1 MVESFFGLSK
11 RPFCVAPNLDAYV
24 PTTCC
29 HQAIEHSIR
38 CVLRGEGPSMIIAG
52 AGLGKSICSMMIAK
66 KLSSSMQ
73 VALLASSQICTR
85 RALLQSILFHLGLP
99 YQETSEGQL
108 RLTLQKHLSQQ
119 NPQSNAVALVID
131 EAQTLSV
138 KLLDE
143 LRLLTNTISLGKPCL
158 HLVLAGTLKLEDTLA
173 HPHMESLNQRIVSRQ
188 YLTPLSHPE
197 TLQYIRKK
205 IELAGADPSIVFEP
219 SALDA
224 VFRASDGIPR
234 LIEQLAD
241 QAILQSATECQKPI
255 PASRIGTVW
264 TQLHQLPNPWSEPE
278 LLRQQPPAPEHTIS
292 SSILTDTDDHAQPDA
307 VIEFGSLDSPD
318 EESQTVNLFQA
329 FLEDPLEERNAKAKH
344 TSSNPNVSSATLDES
359 FRQLIKD
366 LNLAAIQLHPD
377 MHAFVR
383 AEQATKRV
391 PKPVVQGNASVRATG
406 GHLVGVSVDGDDR
419 DMIVLIEEHDW
430 VSPFAIR

>member
-1 MVESFFGLSK
+1 
-11 RPFCVAPNLDAYV
+11 
-24 PTTCC
+24 
-29 HQAIEHSIR
+29 
-38 CVLRGEGPSMIIAG
+38 MIIAG

-119 NPQSNAVALVID
+119 PPQSNAVALVID

-205 IELAGADPSIVFEP
+205 IELAVPDRGS
-219 SALDA
+219 S
-224 VFRASDGIPR
+224 
-234 LIEQLAD
+234 
-241 QAILQSATECQKPI
+241 
-255 PASRIGTVW
+255 GT
-264 TQLHQLPNPWSEPE
+264 
-278 LLRQQPPAPEHTIS
+278 A
-292 SSILTDTDDHAQPDA
+292 
-307 VIEFGSLDSPD
+307 GC
-318 EESQTVNLFQA
+318 
-329 FLEDPLEERNAKAKH
+329 
-344 TSSNPNVSSATLDES
+344 
-359 FRQLIKD
+359 
-366 LNLAAIQLHPD
+366 
-377 MHAFVR
+377 
-383 AEQATKRV
+383 
-391 PKPVVQGNASVRATG
+391 
-406 GHLVGVSVDGDDR
+406 
-419 DMIVLIEEHDW
+419 
-430 VSPFAIR
+430 